1 MPFAILIILAIIGL
15 FVILPTIGS
24 LFNLVIILAVWAII
38 GWAAGKF
45 LRGRGYGTLGNI
57 LLGLAGGLVGGMV
70 FGIFLPGMDN
80 GLIGN
85 LISGVVGAVLVIY
98 IMRLLG
104 NRNFGR

>member
-24 LFNLVIILAVWAII
+24 LVNLAIVLAVWAFI
-38 GWAAGKF
+38 GWAAGKL

-70 FGIFLPGMDN
+70 FGILSPGLSA
-80 GLIGN
+80 GLLGG
-85 LISGVVGAVLVIY
+85 LLSGVVGAVLVIY

-104 NRNFGR
+104 NPSFGR

>member
-15 FVILPTIGS
+15 FVILPMFGS
-24 LFNLVIILAVWAII
+24 LVNLLIVLAVWAFI
-38 GWAAGKF
+38 GWAAGKL

-70 FGIFLPGMDN
+70 FGILSPGLSA
-80 GLIGN
+80 GLLGG
-85 LISGVVGAVLVIY
+85 LLSGVVGAVLVIY

-104 NRNFGR
+104 NPSFGR

>member
-24 LFNLVIILAVWAII
+24 LFNLLITLAVWALI
-38 GWAAGKF
+38 GWAAGN
-45 LRGRGYGTLGNI
+45 LMRGRGYGALGNI

-70 FGIFLPGMDN
+70 FSLVLPGLAGGTIG
-80 GLIGN
+80 GL
-85 LISGVVGAVLVIY
+85 LSGIVGAVLVIY

-104 NRNFGR
+104 NPNFGR